1 VRLLVG
7 EADLEVRVVE
17 VGGQTEVVD
26 LVVVKVMVEE
36 RQLVE
41 RDRDQEADQE
51 ARGEMAEAEAEVEAK
66 QMVKA

>member
-1 VRLLVG
+1 MRLLVG

>member
-1 VRLLVG
+1 MRLLVG
-7 EADLEVRVVE
+7 EADLEVHVVE

-36 RQLVE
+36 RQLVA
-41 RDRDQEADQE
+41 RDRDREADREVRVEITE
-51 ARGEMAEAEAEVEAK
+51 AGVEVEAK

>member
-41 RDRDQEADQE
+41 RDRDRGADQE
-51 ARGEMAEAEAEVEAK
+51 ARGEMAEAEVEVEAK

>member
-1 VRLLVG
+1 MRLLVG
-7 EADLEVRVVE
+7 EADLEVHVVE

-51 ARGEMAEAEAEVEAK
+51 ARGEMAEAEVEVEAK

>member
-1 VRLLVG
+1 MRLLVG
-7 EADLEVRVVE
+7 EADLEVHVVE

-41 RDRDQEADQE
+41 RDRDRGADQE
-51 ARGEMAEAEAEVEAK
+51 ARGEMAEAEVEVEAK

>member
-51 ARGEMAEAEAEVEAK
+51 ARGEMAEAEVEVEAK